1 MARKMDRSELPVP
14 LRVCDTNK
22 ELAGLLGPWST
33 EEKNPLLGLEW
44 ILLTNPNQ
52 TRHSEAG
59 SHCQVAVKGLSR
71 YLTLSGSFFKYCEQ
85 VEESRVHSDRWN
97 SRNRPVLLLASENG
111 NNSPLP
117 KYAASP
123 KPNNSYKFKRELP
136 EGCEKVKVFGE
147 SFPGPGT
154 VPCGEVTTSGFYLL
168 LLGLV
173 LPWFLVEFEGGE
185 PVKRRALIWEICSHE
200 EDESA
205 PRASSPEDR
214 DGVTGTVPEAVDTF
228 VAIGTSGLKQLQD
241 HEGDRVDTYR
251 ELEHALQGE
260 DGCLPGGVV
269 NRLIAEASGDLRAAQ
284 SHLKVVGKVPDEAVL
299 VTLGKM
305 AGSYGATLL
314 ALRRTLSRAGS
325 GRTLR
330 IICGVLEQWSKGI
343 TMYLCSQKRHPFPHS
358 GAAQLCGD
366 LYPLFH
372 HAVVNWL
379 GCKEEQDNRAVLGA
393 VAAMVGVL
401 VCEERHCQRAREQ
414 LLRLLR
420 QHQRV
425 QDTSRVTEVPDVTEE
440 PGPAHKAKP
449 SRPMT
454 LQAPVARK
462 QLPQLVAAVQLVCN
476 DPSAQVR
483 RAVLEFIWE
492 LFSSGSQSCW
502 PWDVVGHIFSEYSR
516 SSGRLAAGGLF
527 AWEPQEDRA
536 LQSLCVDILGSLD
549 VTRRGMSQLL
559 WPRLLQYVVPA
570 QYSGVLIPLSRGL
583 RALLERRERAGCE
596 EEEEP
601 DAVDLPE
608 QARLPAPRA
617 LLARPLVLAAAPHT
631 SSGRA
636 VAALQLLQ
644 ALQGWIC
651 GALGTAWATEIPL
664 LLQHLAGRAESSL
677 DSAEWEQHVLK
688 FLRAS
693 LKLIEDE
700 TWSVGLSQQLSR
712 QLGSSAPG
720 SWQKLFLYKALG
732 TALAGCRDL
741 SHIQGQVLRFLQ
753 DTDSAELS
761 ETQGMISVVSHAAE
775 THFNLV
781 LDTVTA
787 FTRDRF
793 YETST
798 GWKARLPQ
806 GTERP
811 QATRAAL
818 MCVYSGIALRAPR
831 EQLLARV
838 DREIMGTILQLSRVT
853 QREMQLKLALVQ
865 SVTEVSSAIQTV
877 GDAGSFEL
885 SSKQEVTQT
894 LLDWIKEEPA
904 DSLVYGVFQALEELS
919 KLRPALS
926 REENRSLLAVC
937 CQAVLSSP
945 SQEGMKRGRTVRAA
959 LNMQLLHRR
968 SVEDL
973 GHLIE
978 TLLAA
983 EEPSAGFD
991 DVVLRG
997 RPCRQLGSLV
1007 ALLVSLSSD
1016 CLDSSRHRAWLCIS
1030 YLDQMQ
1036 GQSHG
1041 MEFQPSSAPD
1051 KNKWSRQTQQNTP
1064 AECES
1069 VHLKLDHVAL
1079 IFITRDV

>member
-1 MARKMDRSELPVP
+1 MDRSELPVP

-52 TRHSEAG
+52 THHSEAG

-71 YLTLSGSFFKYCEQ
+71 YLTLSGSYVGGIVIPISLHLFEQ
-85 VEESRVHSDRWN
+85 I
-97 SRNRPVLLLASENG
+97 LLKHDDLASALAWVPKNPQHKLEHKHSSLPENG

-123 KPNNSYKFKRELP
+123 KPNNSYKFKREPP
-136 EGCEKVKVFGE
+136 EGCEKVKVFEE

-168 LLGLV
+168 LLGLL

-200 EDESA
+200 EDEGAS
-205 PRASSPEDR
+205 RASSPEGR

-241 HEGDRVDTYR
+241 HEGNRVDTYR

-305 AGSYGATLL
+305 AGSY
-314 ALRRTLSRAGS
+314 
-325 GRTLR
+325 
-330 IICGVLEQWSKGI
+330 VLERWSKGI
-343 TMYLCSQKRHPFPHS
+343 TMYLCSQKRHPFPQS
-358 GAAQLCGD
+358 RAAQLCGD

-379 GCKEEQDNRAVLGA
+379 GCKEEQ
-393 VAAMVGVL
+393 
-401 VCEERHCQRAREQ
+401 
-414 LLRLLR
+414 
-420 QHQRV
+420 
-425 QDTSRVTEVPDVTEE
+425 VPDVTEE

-462 QLPQLVAAVQLVCN
+462 KLPQVVAAVQLVCN

-483 RAVLEFIWE
+483 RAVLEFIRE
-492 LFSSGSQSCW
+492 LLSSGSQSCW

-601 DAVDLPE
+601 DAVDSQE
-608 QARLPAPRA
+608 QARLPAPQA
-617 LLARPLVLAAAPHT
+617 LLARTLVLVAAPHT

-741 SHIQGQVLRFLQ
+741 SHVQGQVLRFLQ

-761 ETQGMISVVSHAAE
+761 ETQRPAWPLSLAMAECSGWSPLPISLWLQGMISVVSHAAE

-798 GWKARLPQ
+798 GWKAQLPQ

-926 REENRSLLAVC
+926 GEENRSLLAVC

-945 SQEGMKRGRTVRAA
+945 SFLLNGENICEAPART
-959 LNMQLLHRR
+959 
-968 SVEDL
+968 
-973 GHLIE
+973 
-978 TLLAA
+978 AA
-983 EEPSAGFD
+983 E
-991 DVVLRG
+991 
-997 RPCRQLGSLV
+997 
-1007 ALLVSLSSD
+1007 
-1016 CLDSSRHRAWLCIS
+1016 W
-1030 YLDQMQ
+1030 
-1036 GQSHG
+1036 
-1041 MEFQPSSAPD
+1041 
-1051 KNKWSRQTQQNTP
+1051 
-1064 AECES
+1064 
-1069 VHLKLDHVAL
+1069 
-1079 IFITRDV
+1079 

>member
-1 MARKMDRSELPVP
+1 MDRSELPVP

-52 TRHSEAG
+52 THHSEAG

-71 YLTLSGSFFKYCEQ
+71 YLTLSGS
-85 VEESRVHSDRWN
+85 
-97 SRNRPVLLLASENG
+97 
-111 NNSPLP
+111 
-117 KYAASP
+117 
-123 KPNNSYKFKRELP
+123 
-136 EGCEKVKVFGE
+136 
-147 SFPGPGT
+147 PGPDT

-185 PVKRRALIWEICSHE
+185 PVKRRVLIWVICSHE
-200 EDESA
+200 EDEGA

-251 ELEHALQGE
+251 ELKHALQGE

-305 AGSYGATLL
+305 AGSY
-314 ALRRTLSRAGS
+314 
-325 GRTLR
+325 
-330 IICGVLEQWSKGI
+330 VLEQWSKGI

-379 GCKEEQDNRAVLGA
+379 GCKEEQDNRAILGA

-454 LQAPVARK
+454 LQAQTCPAAVLRSQLRHGSEAQRVATLSLLGELARSDAPVARK
-462 QLPQLVAAVQLVCN
+462 KLPQLVAAVQLVCN

-483 RAVLEFIWE
+483 RAVLEFIRE
-492 LFSSGSQSCW
+492 LLSSGSQSCW

-570 QYSGVLIPLSRGL
+570 QYSSVLIPLSRGL

-601 DAVDLPE
+601 NAVDLPE
-608 QARLPAPRA
+608 QARLPAPQA

-732 TALAGCRDL
+732 TALGGCRDL

-753 DTDSAELS
+753 DTDSVELS

-991 DVVLRG
+991 DVALRG

-1007 ALLVSLSSD
+1007 ALLVSLTSD

-1036 GQSHG
+1036 VSHV
-1041 MEFQPSSAPD
+1041 PSL
-1051 KNKWSRQTQQNTP
+1051 RVLTQKGDHKRGLERT
-1064 AECES
+1064 CES
-1069 VHLKLDHVAL
+1069 RGDKEGDDSGGPASQEG
-1079 IFITRDV
+1079 TKKEEGDGATSQD

>member
-1 MARKMDRSELPVP
+1 M
-14 LRVCDTNK
+14 
-22 ELAGLLGPWST
+22 
-33 EEKNPLLGLEW
+33 
-44 ILLTNPNQ
+44 
-52 TRHSEAG
+52 
-59 SHCQVAVKGLSR
+59 
-71 YLTLSGSFFKYCEQ
+71 
-85 VEESRVHSDRWN
+85 
-97 SRNRPVLLLASENG
+97 
-111 NNSPLP
+111 
-117 KYAASP
+117 
-123 KPNNSYKFKRELP
+123 
-136 EGCEKVKVFGE
+136 
-147 SFPGPGT
+147 
-154 VPCGEVTTSGFYLL
+154 PCGEVTTSGFYLL

-200 EDESA
+200 EDEGA

-241 HEGDRVDTYR
+241 HEMVWRTVGLSGGSLGTRVKRVPSLPFVVCPQGDRVDTYR

-305 AGSYGATLL
+305 AGSY
-314 ALRRTLSRAGS
+314 
-325 GRTLR
+325 
-330 IICGVLEQWSKGI
+330 VLERWSKGI

-454 LQAPVARK
+454 LQAQTCPAAVLRSQLRHGSEAQRVATLSLLGELARSDAPVARK
-462 QLPQLVAAVQLVCN
+462 KLPQVVAAVQLVCN

-483 RAVLEFIWE
+483 RAVLEFIRE
-492 LFSSGSQSCW
+492 LLSSGSQSCW
-502 PWDVVGHIFSEYSR
+502 PWDVVGHIFSEYSQ

-601 DAVDLPE
+601 NAVDLPE
-608 QARLPAPRA
+608 QARLPAPQA

-631 SSGRA
+631 SSGRT

-720 SWQKLFLYKALG
+720 SWQK
-732 TALAGCRDL
+732 
-741 SHIQGQVLRFLQ
+741 
-753 DTDSAELS
+753 
-761 ETQGMISVVSHAAE
+761 GMISVVSHAAE

-798 GWKARLPQ
+798 GWK
-806 GTERP
+806 
-811 QATRAAL
+811 
-818 MCVYSGIALRAPR
+818 
-831 EQLLARV
+831 
-838 DREIMGTILQLSRVT
+838 
-853 QREMQLKLALVQ
+853 EMQLKLALVQ

-1007 ALLVSLSSD
+1007 ALLVSLTSD

-1036 GQSHG
+1036 G
-1041 MEFQPSSAPD
+1041 EE
-1051 KNKWSRQTQQNTP
+1051 SRQLCN
-1064 AECES
+1064 E
-1069 VHLKLDHVAL
+1069 
-1079 IFITRDV
+1079 

>member
-52 TRHSEAG
+52 THHSEAG

-71 YLTLSGSFFKYCEQ
+71 YLTLSGSYVGGIVIPISLHLFEQ
-85 VEESRVHSDRWN
+85 I
-97 SRNRPVLLLASENG
+97 LLEHDDLASALAWVPKNPQHKLEHKHSSLPENG

-123 KPNNSYKFKRELP
+123 KPNNSYTFKREPP
-136 EGCEKVKVFGE
+136 EGCEKVKVFEE
-147 SFPGPGT
+147 S
-154 VPCGEVTTSGFYLL
+154 L
-168 LLGLV
+168 
-173 LPWFLVEFEGGE
+173 
-185 PVKRRALIWEICSHE
+185 
-200 EDESA
+200 
-205 PRASSPEDR
+205 ASSPEDR

-241 HEGDRVDTYR
+241 HEGNRVDTYR

-305 AGSYGATLL
+305 AGSY
-314 ALRRTLSRAGS
+314 
-325 GRTLR
+325 
-330 IICGVLEQWSKGI
+330 VLERWSKGI
-343 TMYLCSQKRHPFPHS
+343 TTYLCSQKRHPFPQS
-358 GAAQLCGD
+358 RAAQLCGD

-379 GCKEEQDNRAVLGA
+379 GCKEEQ
-393 VAAMVGVL
+393 
-401 VCEERHCQRAREQ
+401 
-414 LLRLLR
+414 
-420 QHQRV
+420 
-425 QDTSRVTEVPDVTEE
+425 VPDVTEE

-462 QLPQLVAAVQLVCN
+462 KLPQVVAAVQLVCN

-492 LFSSGSQSCW
+492 LLSSGSQSCW
-502 PWDVVGHIFSEYSR
+502 PRDVVGHIFSEYSR

-549 VTRRGMSQLL
+549 VTRRWMSQLL

-601 DAVDLPE
+601 DAVDSPE
-608 QARLPAPRA
+608 Q
-617 LLARPLVLAAAPHT
+617 
-631 SSGRA
+631 
-636 VAALQLLQ
+636 
-644 ALQGWIC
+644 
-651 GALGTAWATEIPL
+651 
-664 LLQHLAGRAESSL
+664 GRAESSL

-741 SHIQGQVLRFLQ
+741 SHVQGQVLRFLQ
-753 DTDSAELS
+753 DTDPAELS
-761 ETQGMISVVSHAAE
+761 ETQAQ
-775 THFNLV
+775 
-781 LDTVTA
+781 
-787 FTRDRF
+787 
-793 YETST
+793 
-798 GWKARLPQ
+798 LPQ

-885 SSKQEVTQT
+885 CSKQEVTQT
-894 LLDWIKEEPA
+894 LLDWIKEEAA

-991 DVVLRG
+991 DVFLRG

-1007 ALLVSLSSD
+1007 ALLVSLTSD

-1036 GQSHG
+1036 GHKLIQVDQHYVNAI
-1041 MEFQPSSAPD
+1041 E
-1051 KNKWSRQTQQNTP
+1051 QN
-1064 AECES
+1064 
-1069 VHLKLDHVAL
+1069 VATVVYL
-1079 IFITRDV
+1079 LRFL

>member
-52 TRHSEAG
+52 THHSEAG

-71 YLTLSGSFFKYCEQ
+71 YLTLSGSYVDRSSNSSSRSQPGSPASFLTIWNKGS
-85 VEESRVHSDRWN
+85 EESPCSADD
-97 SRNRPVLLLASENG
+97 LLADSRDKENE

-123 KPNNSYKFKRELP
+123 KPNNSYKFKREPP

-147 SFPGPGT
+147 S
-154 VPCGEVTTSGFYLL
+154 L
-168 LLGLV
+168 
-173 LPWFLVEFEGGE
+173 
-185 PVKRRALIWEICSHE
+185 
-200 EDESA
+200 
-205 PRASSPEDR
+205 ASSPEDR

-269 NRLIAEASGDLRAAQ
+269 NRLIAEASGDLRAA
-284 SHLKVVGKVPDEAVL
+284 
-299 VTLGKM
+299 
-305 AGSYGATLL
+305 
-314 ALRRTLSRAGS
+314 
-325 GRTLR
+325 
-330 IICGVLEQWSKGI
+330 
-343 TMYLCSQKRHPFPHS
+343 
-358 GAAQLCGD
+358 
-366 LYPLFH
+366 
-372 HAVVNWL
+372 
-379 GCKEEQDNRAVLGA
+379 QDNRAVLGA

-462 QLPQLVAAVQLVCN
+462 KLPQLVAAVQLVCN

-492 LFSSGSQSCW
+492 LLSSGSQSCW

-601 DAVDLPE
+601 NAVDLPE

-631 SSGRA
+631 SSGRT

-793 YETST
+793 YETSM

-811 QATRAAL
+811 QATCAAL

-831 EQLLARV
+831 EQLLACV

-853 QREMQLKLALVQ
+853 RREMQLKLALVQ

-904 DSLVYGVFQALEELS
+904 DSLVCGVFQALEELS

-1007 ALLVSLSSD
+1007 ALLVSLTSD

-1036 GQSHG
+1036 G
-1041 MEFQPSSAPD
+1041 EE
-1051 KNKWSRQTQQNTP
+1051 SRQLCN
-1064 AECES
+1064 E
-1069 VHLKLDHVAL
+1069 
-1079 IFITRDV
+1079 

>member
-52 TRHSEAG
+52 THHSEAG

-71 YLTLSGSFFKYCEQ
+71 YLTLSGS
-85 VEESRVHSDRWN
+85 
-97 SRNRPVLLLASENG
+97 
-111 NNSPLP
+111 
-117 KYAASP
+117 
-123 KPNNSYKFKRELP
+123 
-136 EGCEKVKVFGE
+136 
-147 SFPGPGT
+147 PGPGT

-185 PVKRRALIWEICSHE
+185 PVKRRALIGEICSHE
-200 EDESA
+200 EDEGAS
-205 PRASSPEDR
+205 RASSPEDR

-241 HEGDRVDTYR
+241 HEMVWRTVGLSGGSLGTRVKRVPSLPFVVCPQGDRVDTYR

-305 AGSYGATLL
+305 AGSY
-314 ALRRTLSRAGS
+314 
-325 GRTLR
+325 
-330 IICGVLEQWSKGI
+330 VLEQWSKGI
-343 TMYLCSQKRHPFPHS
+343 TKYLCSQKRHPFPHS

-454 LQAPVARK
+454 LQARTCPAAVLRSQLRHGSDAQRVATLSLLGELARSDVYVKLGSFKGSFCHQGSASAHLSVSLPAPVARK
-462 QLPQLVAAVQLVCN
+462 KLPQVVAAVQLVCN

-483 RAVLEFIWE
+483 RAVLEFIRE
-492 LFSSGSQSCW
+492 LLSSGSQSCW

-536 LQSLCVDILGSLD
+536 LQSLCVDIRGSLD

-631 SSGRA
+631 SSSHA

-732 TALAGCRDL
+732 TALGGCRDL
-741 SHIQGQVLRFLQ
+741 SHVQGQVLRFLQ

-761 ETQGMISVVSHAAE
+761 ETQAQ
-775 THFNLV
+775 
-781 LDTVTA
+781 
-787 FTRDRF
+787 
-793 YETST
+793 
-798 GWKARLPQ
+798 LPQ

-885 SSKQEVTQT
+885 SLKQEVTQT

-991 DVVLRG
+991 DVALRG

-1007 ALLVSLSSD
+1007 ALLVSLTSD

-1051 KNKWSRQTQQNTP
+1051 KNKRKTSSSRLIETALVAYSYANEHGTFV
-1064 AECES
+1064 S
-1069 VHLKLDHVAL
+1069 VTCCAVRRKK
-1079 IFITRDV
+1079 DV

>member
-1 MARKMDRSELPVP
+1 MQVGLRYSSRAALDNGGRINKRVNDLDHGRNVYCNPRVLPVS
-14 LRVCDTNK
+14 VIV
-22 ELAGLLGPWST
+22 LLG
-33 EEKNPLLGLEW
+33 
-44 ILLTNPNQ
+44 
-52 TRHSEAG
+52 
-59 SHCQVAVKGLSR
+59 HCDLAP
-71 YLTLSGSFFKYCEQ
+71 TLSNVSQ
-85 VEESRVHSDRWN
+85 
-97 SRNRPVLLLASENG
+97 L
-111 NNSPLP
+111 
-117 KYAASP
+117 
-123 KPNNSYKFKRELP
+123 
-136 EGCEKVKVFGE
+136 
-147 SFPGPGT
+147 
-154 VPCGEVTTSGFYLL
+154 
-168 LLGLV
+168 
-173 LPWFLVEFEGGE
+173 
-185 PVKRRALIWEICSHE
+185 
-200 EDESA
+200 
-205 PRASSPEDR
+205 RASSPEDR

-241 HEGDRVDTYR
+241 HEMVWRTVGLSGGSLGTRVKRVPSLPFVVCPQGDRVDTYR

-284 SHLKVVGKVPDEAVL
+284 
-299 VTLGKM
+299 
-305 AGSYGATLL
+305 
-314 ALRRTLSRAGS
+314 
-325 GRTLR
+325 
-330 IICGVLEQWSKGI
+330 
-343 TMYLCSQKRHPFPHS
+343 
-358 GAAQLCGD
+358 
-366 LYPLFH
+366 
-372 HAVVNWL
+372 
-379 GCKEEQDNRAVLGA
+379 DNRAVLGA

-401 VCEERHCQRAREQ
+401 VCEERHCQHAREQ

-454 LQAPVARK
+454 LQARTCPAAVLRSQLRHGSEAQRVATLSLLGELARSDAPVARK
-462 QLPQLVAAVQLVCN
+462 KLPQVVAAVQLVCN

-483 RAVLEFIWE
+483 RAVLEFIRE
-492 LFSSGSQSCW
+492 LLSSGSQSCW
-502 PWDVVGHIFSEYSR
+502 PWDVVGHIFREYSR

-583 RALLERRERAGCE
+583 RVLLERRERAGCE

-608 QARLPAPRA
+608 QARLPAPQA

-631 SSGRA
+631 SSGRT

-781 LDTVTA
+781 LDTVIA

-793 YETST
+793 YETYT
-798 GWKARLPQ
+798 GWKAQLPQ
-806 GTERP
+806 GTEKP

-919 KLRPALS
+919 ELRPALS

-1007 ALLVSLSSD
+1007 ALLVSLTSD
-1016 CLDSSRHRAWLCIS
+1016 CLDSSCHRAWLCIS

-1041 MEFQPSSAPD
+1041 MKFQPSSAPD

>member
-1 MARKMDRSELPVP
+1 MGCRFRRHFTFLATYMVTITENAIIIFVVKRNRHLQKPMCYFLGNLSFLQICYVSVTLPRLLLGFRSQSMTISFSGCMTQLYFFISLMCTECVICDRYLAVCHP
-14 LRVCDTNK
+14 LRYPAIRTHK
-22 ELAGLLGPWST
+22 
-33 EEKNPLLGLEW
+33 LEW
-44 ILLTNPNQ
+44 
-52 TRHSEAG
+52 E
-59 SHCQVAVKGLSR
+59 
-71 YLTLSGSFFKYCEQ
+71 Y
-85 VEESRVHSDRWN
+85 
-97 SRNRPVLLLASENG
+97 
-111 NNSPLP
+111 SPLP

-123 KPNNSYKFKRELP
+123 KPNNSYKFKREPP
-136 EGCEKVKVFGE
+136 EGCEKVKVFEE
-147 SFPGPGT
+147 S
-154 VPCGEVTTSGFYLL
+154 L
-168 LLGLV
+168 
-173 LPWFLVEFEGGE
+173 
-185 PVKRRALIWEICSHE
+185 
-200 EDESA
+200 
-205 PRASSPEDR
+205 ASSPEGR

-241 HEGDRVDTYR
+241 HEGNRVDTYR

-284 SHLKVVGKVPDEAVL
+284 
-299 VTLGKM
+299 
-305 AGSYGATLL
+305 
-314 ALRRTLSRAGS
+314 
-325 GRTLR
+325 
-330 IICGVLEQWSKGI
+330 
-343 TMYLCSQKRHPFPHS
+343 
-358 GAAQLCGD
+358 
-366 LYPLFH
+366 
-372 HAVVNWL
+372 
-379 GCKEEQDNRAVLGA
+379 
-393 VAAMVGVL
+393 
-401 VCEERHCQRAREQ
+401 
-414 LLRLLR
+414 
-420 QHQRV
+420 
-425 QDTSRVTEVPDVTEE
+425 VPDVTEE

-462 QLPQLVAAVQLVCN
+462 KLPQVVAAVQLVCN
-476 DPSAQVR
+476 DPSAQVQ
-483 RAVLEFIWE
+483 RAVLEFIRE
-492 LFSSGSQSCW
+492 LLSSGSQSCW
-502 PWDVVGHIFSEYSR
+502 PRDVVGHIFSEYSR

-549 VTRRGMSQLL
+549 VTRRGMSQQLL

-583 RALLERRERAGCE
+583 RALLERRERAGCD

-601 DAVDLPE
+601 DAVDSPE
-608 QARLPAPRA
+608 QARLPAPQA
-617 LLARPLVLAAAPHT
+617 LLARTLVLAAAPHT

-644 ALQGWIC
+644 ALKGWIC

-741 SHIQGQVLRFLQ
+741 SHVQGQVLRFLQ

-761 ETQGMISVVSHAAE
+761 ETQAQ
-775 THFNLV
+775 
-781 LDTVTA
+781 
-787 FTRDRF
+787 
-793 YETST
+793 
-798 GWKARLPQ
+798 LPQ

-919 KLRPALS
+919 GPGKLNKTHQQSKRDHERGLERTCESRGDKEEDDSGGPAS
-926 REENRSLLAVC
+926 EEGTKEEEGDGAT
-937 CQAVLSSP
+937 
-945 SQEGMKRGRTVRAA
+945 SQE
-959 LNMQLLHRR
+959 
-968 SVEDL
+968 
-973 GHLIE
+973 
-978 TLLAA
+978 
-983 EEPSAGFD
+983 
-991 DVVLRG
+991 
-997 RPCRQLGSLV
+997 
-1007 ALLVSLSSD
+1007 
-1016 CLDSSRHRAWLCIS
+1016 
-1030 YLDQMQ
+1030 
-1036 GQSHG
+1036 
-1041 MEFQPSSAPD
+1041 
-1051 KNKWSRQTQQNTP
+1051 
-1064 AECES
+1064 
-1069 VHLKLDHVAL
+1069 
-1079 IFITRDV
+1079 

>member
-1 MARKMDRSELPVP
+1 MDRSELPVP

-52 TRHSEAG
+52 THHSEAG

-71 YLTLSGSFFKYCEQ
+71 YLTLSGSYVGGIVIPISLHLFEQ
-85 VEESRVHSDRWN
+85 ILLKHDDLASALAWV
-97 SRNRPVLLLASENG
+97 PVLPVSVIVLLGHCNLAPTLSNVSQLSIGTHSIGTHSIGTHTIGTHSIGTHSIGTHTIGTHTIGTHTIGTHSIGTHSIGTHSIENG

-123 KPNNSYKFKRELP
+123 KPNNSYKFKREPP
-136 EGCEKVKVFGE
+136 EGCEKVKVFEE

-168 LLGLV
+168 LLGLL

-185 PVKRRALIWEICSHE
+185 PVKRRALIWQICSHE
-200 EDESA
+200 EDEGAS
-205 PRASSPEDR
+205 RASSPEGR

-241 HEGDRVDTYR
+241 HEGNRVDTYR

-269 NRLIAEASGDLRAAQ
+269 NRLIAEAS
-284 SHLKVVGKVPDEAVL
+284 
-299 VTLGKM
+299 
-305 AGSYGATLL
+305 
-314 ALRRTLSRAGS
+314 
-325 GRTLR
+325 
-330 IICGVLEQWSKGI
+330 VLERWSKGI
-343 TMYLCSQKRHPFPHS
+343 TMYLCSQKRHPFPQS
-358 GAAQLCGD
+358 RAAQLCGD

-379 GCKEEQDNRAVLGA
+379 GCKEEQ
-393 VAAMVGVL
+393 
-401 VCEERHCQRAREQ
+401 
-414 LLRLLR
+414 
-420 QHQRV
+420 
-425 QDTSRVTEVPDVTEE
+425 VPDVTEE

-462 QLPQLVAAVQLVCN
+462 KLPQVVAAVQLVCN

-492 LFSSGSQSCW
+492 LLSSGSQSCW

-601 DAVDLPE
+601 DAVDSQE
-608 QARLPAPRA
+608 Q
-617 LLARPLVLAAAPHT
+617 
-631 SSGRA
+631 
-636 VAALQLLQ
+636 
-644 ALQGWIC
+644 
-651 GALGTAWATEIPL
+651 
-664 LLQHLAGRAESSL
+664 GRAESSL

-700 TWSVGLSQQLSR
+700 TWSVGLSQQLSQ

-741 SHIQGQVLRFLQ
+741 SHVQGQVLRFLQ

-761 ETQGMISVVSHAAE
+761 ETQAQ
-775 THFNLV
+775 
-781 LDTVTA
+781 
-787 FTRDRF
+787 
-793 YETST
+793 
-798 GWKARLPQ
+798 LPQ

-945 SQEGMKRGRTVRAA
+945 SFLLNGENICEAPART
-959 LNMQLLHRR
+959 
-968 SVEDL
+968 
-973 GHLIE
+973 
-978 TLLAA
+978 AA
-983 EEPSAGFD
+983 E
-991 DVVLRG
+991 
-997 RPCRQLGSLV
+997 
-1007 ALLVSLSSD
+1007 
-1016 CLDSSRHRAWLCIS
+1016 W
-1030 YLDQMQ
+1030 
-1036 GQSHG
+1036 
-1041 MEFQPSSAPD
+1041 
-1051 KNKWSRQTQQNTP
+1051 
-1064 AECES
+1064 
-1069 VHLKLDHVAL
+1069 
-1079 IFITRDV
+1079 

>member
-1 MARKMDRSELPVP
+1 MDRSELPVP

-22 ELAGLLGPWST
+22 ELAGVLGPWST
-33 EEKNPLLGLEW
+33 EEKNLLLGLEW

-52 TRHSEAG
+52 THHSEAG

-71 YLTLSGSFFKYCEQ
+71 YLTLSGSIGTHSIGTYTIGTQSIGTRTPGRADRSSNSSSRSQPGSPASFLTISNKGS
-85 VEESRVHSDRWN
+85 EESPCSADD
-97 SRNRPVLLLASENG
+97 LLADSRDKENG

-123 KPNNSYKFKRELP
+123 KPNNSYKFKREPP

-147 SFPGPGT
+147 S
-154 VPCGEVTTSGFYLL
+154 L
-168 LLGLV
+168 
-173 LPWFLVEFEGGE
+173 
-185 PVKRRALIWEICSHE
+185 
-200 EDESA
+200 
-205 PRASSPEDR
+205 ASSPEDR

-241 HEGDRVDTYR
+241 HEMVWRTVGLSGGSLGTRVKRVPSLPFVVCPQGDQVDTYR

-305 AGSYGATLL
+305 AGSY
-314 ALRRTLSRAGS
+314 
-325 GRTLR
+325 
-330 IICGVLEQWSKGI
+330 VLEQWSKGI

-462 QLPQLVAAVQLVCN
+462 KLPQVVAAVQLVCN

-483 RAVLEFIWE
+483 RAVLEFIRE
-492 LFSSGSQSCW
+492 LLSSGSQSCW

-527 AWEPQEDRA
+527 AWEPQEDRS

-549 VTRRGMSQLL
+549 VTQRGMSQLL

-570 QYSGVLIPLSRGL
+570 QYSGVLIPLSHGL
-583 RALLERRERAGCE
+583 RVLLERRERAGCE

-608 QARLPAPRA
+608 QARLPAPQA

-631 SSGRA
+631 SSGRT

-700 TWSVGLSQQLSR
+700 TWSVGLSQQLRR

-720 SWQKLFLYKALG
+720 SWQK
-732 TALAGCRDL
+732 
-741 SHIQGQVLRFLQ
+741 
-753 DTDSAELS
+753 
-761 ETQGMISVVSHAAE
+761 GMISVVSHAAE

-781 LDTVTA
+781 LDTVIA

-793 YETST
+793 YETYT
-798 GWKARLPQ
+798 GWKAQLPQ
-806 GTERP
+806 GTEKP

-831 EQLLARV
+831 EQLLACV

-853 QREMQLKLALVQ
+853 RREMQLKLALVQ

-885 SSKQEVTQT
+885 SLKQEVTQT

-945 SQEGMKRGRTVRAA
+945 SQEGMKRGRTVQAA
-959 LNMQLLHRR
+959 LNMQLLHR

-1007 ALLVSLSSD
+1007 ALLVSLTSD

>member
-1 MARKMDRSELPVP
+1 MLKDERQRQLERVRAELEAERLRARELRCHFTAATRELKEATERDRRLLATRLHSAWAQWQARELQR
-14 LRVCDTNK
+14 LRELIRWQREVHIRQLLRSKEAELRQVQGTLQQQRGNAIREARDLQRQLAK
-22 ELAGLLGPWST
+22 ELVRGAGSSSRARAELQDVLSKLRWESHGEQAARILRLEDQLLQQRRLFLKYISERFEGEQPASCTQARAWRRLHTGATRPGSWRASWHLT
-33 EEKNPLLGLEW
+33 PAMEKGSGKLARPSQRLVCGRKGTARRQLASALQDTPISSSPLLQCQPAE
-44 ILLTNPNQ
+44 NPKQ
-52 TRHSEAG
+52 F
-59 SHCQVAVKGLSR
+59 L
-71 YLTLSGSFFKYCEQ
+71 
-85 VEESRVHSDRWN
+85 
-97 SRNRPVLLLASENG
+97 ENG

-123 KPNNSYKFKRELP
+123 KPNNSYKFKREPP
-136 EGCEKVKVFGE
+136 EGCEKVKVFEE
-147 SFPGPGT
+147 S
-154 VPCGEVTTSGFYLL
+154 L
-168 LLGLV
+168 
-173 LPWFLVEFEGGE
+173 
-185 PVKRRALIWEICSHE
+185 
-200 EDESA
+200 
-205 PRASSPEDR
+205 ASSPEGR

-241 HEGDRVDTYR
+241 HEGNRVDTYR

-269 NRLIAEASGDLRAAQ
+269 NRLIAEASGDLRAA
-284 SHLKVVGKVPDEAVL
+284 
-299 VTLGKM
+299 
-305 AGSYGATLL
+305 
-314 ALRRTLSRAGS
+314 
-325 GRTLR
+325 
-330 IICGVLEQWSKGI
+330 
-343 TMYLCSQKRHPFPHS
+343 
-358 GAAQLCGD
+358 
-366 LYPLFH
+366 
-372 HAVVNWL
+372 
-379 GCKEEQDNRAVLGA
+379 QDNRAVLGA

-425 QDTSRVTEVPDVTEE
+425 QDTSRVTKVPDVTEE

-462 QLPQLVAAVQLVCN
+462 KLPQVVAAVQLVCN

-492 LFSSGSQSCW
+492 LLSSGSQSCW
-502 PWDVVGHIFSEYSR
+502 PRDVVGHIFSEYSR

-570 QYSGVLIPLSRGL
+570 QYSGMLIPLSRGV
-583 RALLERRERAGCE
+583 RALLERWERAGCE

-608 QARLPAPRA
+608 Q
-617 LLARPLVLAAAPHT
+617 
-631 SSGRA
+631 
-636 VAALQLLQ
+636 
-644 ALQGWIC
+644 
-651 GALGTAWATEIPL
+651 
-664 LLQHLAGRAESSL
+664 GRAESSL

-741 SHIQGQVLRFLQ
+741 SHVQGQVLRFLQ

-761 ETQGMISVVSHAAE
+761 ETQAQ
-775 THFNLV
+775 
-781 LDTVTA
+781 
-787 FTRDRF
+787 
-793 YETST
+793 
-798 GWKARLPQ
+798 LPQ

-853 QREMQLKLALVQ
+853 EREMQLKLALVQ

-945 SQEGMKRGRTVRAA
+945 SFLLNGENICEAPART
-959 LNMQLLHRR
+959 
-968 SVEDL
+968 
-973 GHLIE
+973 
-978 TLLAA
+978 AA
-983 EEPSAGFD
+983 E
-991 DVVLRG
+991 
-997 RPCRQLGSLV
+997 
-1007 ALLVSLSSD
+1007 
-1016 CLDSSRHRAWLCIS
+1016 W
-1030 YLDQMQ
+1030 
-1036 GQSHG
+1036 
-1041 MEFQPSSAPD
+1041 
-1051 KNKWSRQTQQNTP
+1051 
-1064 AECES
+1064 
-1069 VHLKLDHVAL
+1069 
-1079 IFITRDV
+1079 

>member
-1 MARKMDRSELPVP
+1 MDRSELPVP

-52 TRHSEAG
+52 THHSEAG

-71 YLTLSGSFFKYCEQ
+71 YLTLSGSYVGGIVIPISLHLFE
-85 VEESRVHSDRWN
+85 HI
-97 SRNRPVLLLASENG
+97 LLKHDDLASALAWVPKNPQHKLEHKHSSLPENG

-123 KPNNSYKFKRELP
+123 KPNNSYKFKREPP
-136 EGCEKVKVFGE
+136 EGCEKVKVFEE
-147 SFPGPGT
+147 S
-154 VPCGEVTTSGFYLL
+154 L
-168 LLGLV
+168 
-173 LPWFLVEFEGGE
+173 
-185 PVKRRALIWEICSHE
+185 
-200 EDESA
+200 
-205 PRASSPEDR
+205 ASSPEDR

-241 HEGDRVDTYR
+241 HEGNRVDTYR

-305 AGSYGATLL
+305 AGSY
-314 ALRRTLSRAGS
+314 
-325 GRTLR
+325 
-330 IICGVLEQWSKGI
+330 VLERWSKGI
-343 TMYLCSQKRHPFPHS
+343 TMYLCSQKRHPFPQS
-358 GAAQLCGD
+358 RAAQLCGD

-379 GCKEEQDNRAVLGA
+379 GCKEEQ
-393 VAAMVGVL
+393 
-401 VCEERHCQRAREQ
+401 
-414 LLRLLR
+414 
-420 QHQRV
+420 
-425 QDTSRVTEVPDVTEE
+425 VPDVTEE

-449 SRPMT
+449 SRPVT

-462 QLPQLVAAVQLVCN
+462 KLPQVVAAVQLVCN

-492 LFSSGSQSCW
+492 LLSSGSQSCW
-502 PWDVVGHIFSEYSR
+502 PRDVVGHIFSEYSR

-601 DAVDLPE
+601 DAVDSPE
-608 QARLPAPRA
+608 Q
-617 LLARPLVLAAAPHT
+617 
-631 SSGRA
+631 
-636 VAALQLLQ
+636 
-644 ALQGWIC
+644 
-651 GALGTAWATEIPL
+651 
-664 LLQHLAGRAESSL
+664 GRAESSL

-741 SHIQGQVLRFLQ
+741 SHVQGQVLRFLQ
-753 DTDSAELS
+753 DTDPAELS
-761 ETQGMISVVSHAAE
+761 ETQAQ
-775 THFNLV
+775 
-781 LDTVTA
+781 
-787 FTRDRF
+787 
-793 YETST
+793 
-798 GWKARLPQ
+798 LPQ

-991 DVVLRG
+991 DVFLRG

-1007 ALLVSLSSD
+1007 ALLVSLTSD

-1036 GQSHG
+1036 VSHV
-1041 MEFQPSSAPD
+1041 PSL
-1051 KNKWSRQTQQNTP
+1051 RVLTQKRDHERGLERT
-1064 AECES
+1064 CES
-1069 VHLKLDHVAL
+1069 RGDKEEDDSGGPASEEG
-1079 IFITRDV
+1079 TKEEEGDGATSQE

>member
-1 MARKMDRSELPVP
+1 MDRSELPVP

-52 TRHSEAG
+52 THHSEAG
-59 SHCQVAVKGLSR
+59 SHCQLAVKGLSR
-71 YLTLSGSFFKYCEQ
+71 YLTLSGSYVGGIVIPISLHLFEQ
-85 VEESRVHSDRWN
+85 I
-97 SRNRPVLLLASENG
+97 LLKHDDLASALAWVPKNPQHKLEHKHSSLPENG

-123 KPNNSYKFKRELP
+123 KPNNSYKFKREPP
-136 EGCEKVKVFGE
+136 EGCEKVKVFEE

-168 LLGLV
+168 LLGLL

-200 EDESA
+200 EDEGA
-205 PRASSPEDR
+205 PRASSPEGR

-241 HEGDRVDTYR
+241 HEGNRVDTYR

-305 AGSYGATLL
+305 AGSYALRCVPFAGATLL

-325 GRTLR
+325 GWTLR
-330 IICGVLEQWSKGI
+330 IICGVLERWSKGI
-343 TMYLCSQKRHPFPHS
+343 TMYLCSQKRHPFPQS
-358 GAAQLCGD
+358 RAAQLCGD

-379 GCKEEQDNRAVLGA
+379 GCKEEQV
-393 VAAMVGVL
+393 
-401 VCEERHCQRAREQ
+401 
-414 LLRLLR
+414 
-420 QHQRV
+420 
-425 QDTSRVTEVPDVTEE
+425 SDVTEE

-462 QLPQLVAAVQLVCN
+462 KLPQVVAAVQLVCN

-492 LFSSGSQSCW
+492 LLSSGSQSCW
-502 PWDVVGHIFSEYSR
+502 PRDVVGHIFSEYSQ

-601 DAVDLPE
+601 DAVDSQE
-608 QARLPAPRA
+608 Q
-617 LLARPLVLAAAPHT
+617 
-631 SSGRA
+631 G
-636 VAALQLLQ
+636 
-644 ALQGWIC
+644 I
-651 GALGTAWATEIPL
+651 
-664 LLQHLAGRAESSL
+664 AESSL

-741 SHIQGQVLRFLQ
+741 SHVQGQVLRFLQ

-761 ETQGMISVVSHAAE
+761 ETQAQ
-775 THFNLV
+775 
-781 LDTVTA
+781 
-787 FTRDRF
+787 
-793 YETST
+793 
-798 GWKARLPQ
+798 LPQ

-885 SSKQEVTQT
+885 SLKQEVTQT

-904 DSLVYGVFQALEELS
+904 DSLVYEVFQALEELS

-968 SVEDL
+968 NVEDL

-991 DVVLRG
+991 DVFLRG

-1007 ALLVSLSSD
+1007 ALLVSLTSD

-1036 GQSHG
+1036 VSHV
-1041 MEFQPSSAPD
+1041 PSLLVL
-1051 KNKWSRQTQQNTP
+1051 TQKRDHERGLERT
-1064 AECES
+1064 CES
-1069 VHLKLDHVAL
+1069 RGDKEEDDSGGPASEEG
-1079 IFITRDV
+1079 TKEEEGDGATSQE

>member
-1 MARKMDRSELPVP
+1 MLKDEWQRQLERVRAELEAERLRARELRCHFTTATRE
-14 LRVCDTNK
+14 LK
-22 ELAGLLGPWST
+22 EAVRERAARFLHPGQGLAPPAHRGHRALLFGEPH
-33 EEKNPLLGLEW
+33 G
-44 ILLTNPNQ
+44 ILL
-52 TRHSEAG
+52 
-59 SHCQVAVKGLSR
+59 
-71 YLTLSGSFFKYCEQ
+71 
-85 VEESRVHSDRWN
+85 
-97 SRNRPVLLLASENG
+97 RPWRRAAENWQDLHRENG

-123 KPNNSYKFKRELP
+123 KPNNSYKFKCEPP
-136 EGCEKVKVFGE
+136 EGCEKVKVFEE
-147 SFPGPGT
+147 S
-154 VPCGEVTTSGFYLL
+154 L
-168 LLGLV
+168 
-173 LPWFLVEFEGGE
+173 
-185 PVKRRALIWEICSHE
+185 
-200 EDESA
+200 
-205 PRASSPEDR
+205 ASSPEDR

-241 HEGDRVDTYR
+241 HEGNRVDTYR

-284 SHLKVVGKVPDEAVL
+284 
-299 VTLGKM
+299 
-305 AGSYGATLL
+305 
-314 ALRRTLSRAGS
+314 
-325 GRTLR
+325 
-330 IICGVLEQWSKGI
+330 
-343 TMYLCSQKRHPFPHS
+343 
-358 GAAQLCGD
+358 
-366 LYPLFH
+366 
-372 HAVVNWL
+372 
-379 GCKEEQDNRAVLGA
+379 
-393 VAAMVGVL
+393 
-401 VCEERHCQRAREQ
+401 
-414 LLRLLR
+414 
-420 QHQRV
+420 
-425 QDTSRVTEVPDVTEE
+425 VPDVTEE

-462 QLPQLVAAVQLVCN
+462 KLPQVVAAVQLVCN
-476 DPSAQVR
+476 DPSAQVQ

-492 LFSSGSQSCW
+492 LLSSGSQSCW
-502 PWDVVGHIFSEYSR
+502 PRDVVGHIFSEYSR

-527 AWEPQEDRA
+527 AWKPQEDRA

-601 DAVDLPE
+601 DAVDSPE
-608 QARLPAPRA
+608 Q
-617 LLARPLVLAAAPHT
+617 
-631 SSGRA
+631 
-636 VAALQLLQ
+636 
-644 ALQGWIC
+644 
-651 GALGTAWATEIPL
+651 
-664 LLQHLAGRAESSL
+664 GRAESSL

-741 SHIQGQVLRFLQ
+741 SHVQGQVLRFLQ

-761 ETQGMISVVSHAAE
+761 ETQAQ
-775 THFNLV
+775 
-781 LDTVTA
+781 
-787 FTRDRF
+787 
-793 YETST
+793 
-798 GWKARLPQ
+798 LPQ

-991 DVVLRG
+991 DVFLRG

-1007 ALLVSLSSD
+1007 ALLVSLTSD

-1041 MEFQPSSAPD
+1041 MELQPSSAPD

>member
-1 MARKMDRSELPVP
+1 MLGGGQTPTPRGSA
-14 LRVCDTNK
+14 
-22 ELAGLLGPWST
+22 LAPHT
-33 EEKNPLLGLEW
+33 
-44 ILLTNPNQ
+44 
-52 TRHSEAG
+52 AG
-59 SHCQVAVKGLSR
+59 
-71 YLTLSGSFFKYCEQ
+71 
-85 VEESRVHSDRWN
+85 
-97 SRNRPVLLLASENG
+97 
-111 NNSPLP
+111 
-117 KYAASP
+117 
-123 KPNNSYKFKRELP
+123 
-136 EGCEKVKVFGE
+136 
-147 SFPGPGT
+147 
-154 VPCGEVTTSGFYLL
+154 
-168 LLGLV
+168 
-173 LPWFLVEFEGGE
+173 
-185 PVKRRALIWEICSHE
+185 
-200 EDESA
+200 
-205 PRASSPEDR
+205 
-214 DGVTGTVPEAVDTF
+214 
-228 VAIGTSGLKQLQD
+228 
-241 HEGDRVDTYR
+241 
-251 ELEHALQGE
+251 
-260 DGCLPGGVV
+260 
-269 NRLIAEASGDLRAAQ
+269 
-284 SHLKVVGKVPDEAVL
+284 
-299 VTLGKM
+299 
-305 AGSYGATLL
+305 
-314 ALRRTLSRAGS
+314 
-325 GRTLR
+325 
-330 IICGVLEQWSKGI
+330 
-343 TMYLCSQKRHPFPHS
+343 
-358 GAAQLCGD
+358 
-366 LYPLFH
+366 H
-372 HAVVNWL
+372 H
-379 GCKEEQDNRAVLGA
+379 Q
-393 VAAMVGVL
+393 
-401 VCEERHCQRAREQ
+401 
-414 LLRLLR
+414 
-420 QHQRV
+420 
-425 QDTSRVTEVPDVTEE
+425 VPDVTEE

-454 LQAPVARK
+454 LQARTCPAAVLRSQLRHGSEAQRVATLSLLGELARSDAPVARK
-462 QLPQLVAAVQLVCN
+462 KLPQVVAAVQLVCN

-492 LFSSGSQSCW
+492 LLSSGSQSCW
-502 PWDVVGHIFSEYSR
+502 PRDVVGHIFSEYSR

-601 DAVDLPE
+601 DAVDSQEQGRSPRECCWVWKGLRPVCVSLCPMNPE
-608 QARLPAPRA
+608 QEPRKSKGQSQALAPGEPGAPSWPCWICLHPMRGSLGSPRASTVAVQLLSALCGPQEVRGSGHGGASSSHQPFPLPAARLPAPQA
-617 LLARPLVLAAAPHT
+617 LLARTLVLAAAPHT

-741 SHIQGQVLRFLQ
+741 SHVQGQVLRFLQ

-798 GWKARLPQ
+798 GWKAQLPQ

-945 SQEGMKRGRTVRAA
+945 SFLLNGENICEAPART
-959 LNMQLLHRR
+959 
-968 SVEDL
+968 
-973 GHLIE
+973 
-978 TLLAA
+978 AA
-983 EEPSAGFD
+983 E
-991 DVVLRG
+991 
-997 RPCRQLGSLV
+997 
-1007 ALLVSLSSD
+1007 
-1016 CLDSSRHRAWLCIS
+1016 W
-1030 YLDQMQ
+1030 
-1036 GQSHG
+1036 
-1041 MEFQPSSAPD
+1041 
-1051 KNKWSRQTQQNTP
+1051 
-1064 AECES
+1064 
-1069 VHLKLDHVAL
+1069 
-1079 IFITRDV
+1079 

>member
-52 TRHSEAG
+52 THHSEAG

-71 YLTLSGSFFKYCEQ
+71 YLTLSGSYVGGIVIPISLHLFEQ
-85 VEESRVHSDRWN
+85 I
-97 SRNRPVLLLASENG
+97 LLKHDDLASALAWVPKNPQHKLEHKHSSLPENG

-123 KPNNSYKFKRELP
+123 KPNNSYTFKREPP
-136 EGCEKVKVFGE
+136 EGCEKVKVFEE

-200 EDESA
+200 EDEGA

-214 DGVTGTVPEAVDTF
+214 DGVTGIVPEAVDTF

-284 SHLKVVGKVPDEAVL
+284 
-299 VTLGKM
+299 
-305 AGSYGATLL
+305 
-314 ALRRTLSRAGS
+314 
-325 GRTLR
+325 
-330 IICGVLEQWSKGI
+330 
-343 TMYLCSQKRHPFPHS
+343 
-358 GAAQLCGD
+358 
-366 LYPLFH
+366 
-372 HAVVNWL
+372 
-379 GCKEEQDNRAVLGA
+379 DNRAVLGA

-401 VCEERHCQRAREQ
+401 VCEERHCQCAREQ
-414 LLRLLR
+414 LLQLLR

-462 QLPQLVAAVQLVCN
+462 KLPQVVAAVQLVCN

-492 LFSSGSQSCW
+492 LLSSGSQSCW

-549 VTRRGMSQLL
+549 VTQRGMSQLL

-583 RALLERRERAGCE
+583 RALLEKRERAGCE

-601 DAVDLPE
+601 DAVVSLE
-608 QARLPAPRA
+608 QARLPAPQA
-617 LLARPLVLAAAPHT
+617 LLARTLVLAAAPHT

-741 SHIQGQVLRFLQ
+741 SHVQGQVLRFLQ

-761 ETQGMISVVSHAAE
+761 ETQAQ
-775 THFNLV
+775 
-781 LDTVTA
+781 
-787 FTRDRF
+787 
-793 YETST
+793 
-798 GWKARLPQ
+798 LPQ

-945 SQEGMKRGRTVRAA
+945 SFLLNGENICEAPART
-959 LNMQLLHRR
+959 
-968 SVEDL
+968 
-973 GHLIE
+973 
-978 TLLAA
+978 AA
-983 EEPSAGFD
+983 E
-991 DVVLRG
+991 
-997 RPCRQLGSLV
+997 
-1007 ALLVSLSSD
+1007 
-1016 CLDSSRHRAWLCIS
+1016 W
-1030 YLDQMQ
+1030 
-1036 GQSHG
+1036 
-1041 MEFQPSSAPD
+1041 
-1051 KNKWSRQTQQNTP
+1051 
-1064 AECES
+1064 
-1069 VHLKLDHVAL
+1069 
-1079 IFITRDV
+1079 

>member
-1 MARKMDRSELPVP
+1 MDRSELPVP

-52 TRHSEAG
+52 THHSEVG

-71 YLTLSGSFFKYCEQ
+71 YLTLSGSYVGGIVIPISLHLFEQ
-85 VEESRVHSDRWN
+85 I
-97 SRNRPVLLLASENG
+97 LLKHDDLASALAWVPKNPQHKLEHKHSSLPENG

-123 KPNNSYKFKRELP
+123 KPNNSYKFKREPP
-136 EGCEKVKVFGE
+136 EGCEKVKVFEE
-147 SFPGPGT
+147 S
-154 VPCGEVTTSGFYLL
+154 L
-168 LLGLV
+168 
-173 LPWFLVEFEGGE
+173 
-185 PVKRRALIWEICSHE
+185 
-200 EDESA
+200 
-205 PRASSPEDR
+205 ASSPEDR

-241 HEGDRVDTYR
+241 HEGNRVDTYR

-284 SHLKVVGKVPDEAVL
+284 
-299 VTLGKM
+299 
-305 AGSYGATLL
+305 
-314 ALRRTLSRAGS
+314 
-325 GRTLR
+325 
-330 IICGVLEQWSKGI
+330 
-343 TMYLCSQKRHPFPHS
+343 
-358 GAAQLCGD
+358 
-366 LYPLFH
+366 
-372 HAVVNWL
+372 
-379 GCKEEQDNRAVLGA
+379 
-393 VAAMVGVL
+393 
-401 VCEERHCQRAREQ
+401 
-414 LLRLLR
+414 
-420 QHQRV
+420 
-425 QDTSRVTEVPDVTEE
+425 VPDVTEE

-462 QLPQLVAAVQLVCN
+462 KLPQVVAAVQLVCN

-492 LFSSGSQSCW
+492 LLSSGSQSCW

-570 QYSGVLIPLSRGL
+570 QYSGVLIPLSRGV

-601 DAVDLPE
+601 DAVDSQE
-608 QARLPAPRA
+608 Q
-617 LLARPLVLAAAPHT
+617 
-631 SSGRA
+631 
-636 VAALQLLQ
+636 
-644 ALQGWIC
+644 
-651 GALGTAWATEIPL
+651 
-664 LLQHLAGRAESSL
+664 GRAESSL

-741 SHIQGQVLRFLQ
+741 SHVQGQVLRFLQ

-761 ETQGMISVVSHAAE
+761 ETQRPAWPLSLAMAECSGWSPLPISLWLQGMISVVSHAAE

-798 GWKARLPQ
+798 GWKAQLPQ

-811 QATRAAL
+811 QGTRAAL

-991 DVVLRG
+991 DVFLRG

-1007 ALLVSLSSD
+1007 ALLVSLTSD

-1036 GQSHG
+1036 VSHV
-1041 MEFQPSSAPD
+1041 PSLLVL
-1051 KNKWSRQTQQNTP
+1051 TQKRDHERGLERT
-1064 AECES
+1064 CES
-1069 VHLKLDHVAL
+1069 RGDKEEDDSGGPASEEG
-1079 IFITRDV
+1079 TKEEEGDGATSQE

>member
-1 MARKMDRSELPVP
+1 M
-14 LRVCDTNK
+14 
-22 ELAGLLGPWST
+22 
-33 EEKNPLLGLEW
+33 
-44 ILLTNPNQ
+44 
-52 TRHSEAG
+52 
-59 SHCQVAVKGLSR
+59 
-71 YLTLSGSFFKYCEQ
+71 
-85 VEESRVHSDRWN
+85 
-97 SRNRPVLLLASENG
+97 
-111 NNSPLP
+111 
-117 KYAASP
+117 
-123 KPNNSYKFKRELP
+123 
-136 EGCEKVKVFGE
+136 
-147 SFPGPGT
+147 
-154 VPCGEVTTSGFYLL
+154 
-168 LLGLV
+168 
-173 LPWFLVEFEGGE
+173 
-185 PVKRRALIWEICSHE
+185 RALRALCPCVCPPS
-200 EDESA
+200 
-205 PRASSPEDR
+205 RASSPEGR

-241 HEGDRVDTYR
+241 HEGNRVDTYR

-284 SHLKVVGKVPDEAVL
+284 GVMDDVKMAASDFLVALARTHFYFVMAELQSHLKVVGKVPDEAVL

-305 AGSYGATLL
+305 AGSYALRCVPFAGATLL

-330 IICGVLEQWSKGI
+330 IICGVLERWSKGI
-343 TMYLCSQKRHPFPHS
+343 TMYLCSQKRHPFPQS
-358 GAAQLCGD
+358 RAAQLCGD

-425 QDTSRVTEVPDVTEE
+425 QDTSRVTKNLGHVLQMLGGGQTPTPRGSALAPHTAGHHQVPDVTEE

-454 LQAPVARK
+454 LQARTCPAAVLRSQLRHGSEAQRVATLSLLGELARSDAPVARK
-462 QLPQLVAAVQLVCN
+462 KLPQVVAAVQLVCN

-483 RAVLEFIWE
+483 RAVLEFIRE
-492 LFSSGSQSCW
+492 LLSSGSQSCW

-601 DAVDLPE
+601 DAVDSQE
-608 QARLPAPRA
+608 QGPVSAA
-617 LLARPLVLAAAPHT
+617 LAQVLVAAPHT

-741 SHIQGQVLRFLQ
+741 SHVQGQVLRFLQ

-798 GWKARLPQ
+798 GWKAQLPQ

-926 REENRSLLAVC
+926 GEENRSLLAVC

-945 SQEGMKRGRTVRAA
+945 SFLLNGENICEAPART
-959 LNMQLLHRR
+959 
-968 SVEDL
+968 
-973 GHLIE
+973 
-978 TLLAA
+978 AA
-983 EEPSAGFD
+983 E
-991 DVVLRG
+991 
-997 RPCRQLGSLV
+997 
-1007 ALLVSLSSD
+1007 
-1016 CLDSSRHRAWLCIS
+1016 W
-1030 YLDQMQ
+1030 
-1036 GQSHG
+1036 
-1041 MEFQPSSAPD
+1041 
-1051 KNKWSRQTQQNTP
+1051 
-1064 AECES
+1064 
-1069 VHLKLDHVAL
+1069 
-1079 IFITRDV
+1079 

>member
-1 MARKMDRSELPVP
+1 MLGGGQTPTPRGSA
-14 LRVCDTNK
+14 
-22 ELAGLLGPWST
+22 LAPHT
-33 EEKNPLLGLEW
+33 
-44 ILLTNPNQ
+44 
-52 TRHSEAG
+52 AG
-59 SHCQVAVKGLSR
+59 
-71 YLTLSGSFFKYCEQ
+71 
-85 VEESRVHSDRWN
+85 
-97 SRNRPVLLLASENG
+97 
-111 NNSPLP
+111 
-117 KYAASP
+117 
-123 KPNNSYKFKRELP
+123 
-136 EGCEKVKVFGE
+136 
-147 SFPGPGT
+147 
-154 VPCGEVTTSGFYLL
+154 
-168 LLGLV
+168 
-173 LPWFLVEFEGGE
+173 
-185 PVKRRALIWEICSHE
+185 
-200 EDESA
+200 
-205 PRASSPEDR
+205 
-214 DGVTGTVPEAVDTF
+214 
-228 VAIGTSGLKQLQD
+228 
-241 HEGDRVDTYR
+241 
-251 ELEHALQGE
+251 
-260 DGCLPGGVV
+260 
-269 NRLIAEASGDLRAAQ
+269 
-284 SHLKVVGKVPDEAVL
+284 
-299 VTLGKM
+299 
-305 AGSYGATLL
+305 
-314 ALRRTLSRAGS
+314 
-325 GRTLR
+325 
-330 IICGVLEQWSKGI
+330 
-343 TMYLCSQKRHPFPHS
+343 
-358 GAAQLCGD
+358 
-366 LYPLFH
+366 H
-372 HAVVNWL
+372 H
-379 GCKEEQDNRAVLGA
+379 Q
-393 VAAMVGVL
+393 
-401 VCEERHCQRAREQ
+401 
-414 LLRLLR
+414 
-420 QHQRV
+420 
-425 QDTSRVTEVPDVTEE
+425 VPDVTEE

-454 LQAPVARK
+454 LQARTCPAAVLRSQLRHGSEAQRVATLSLLGELARSDAPVARK
-462 QLPQLVAAVQLVCN
+462 KLPQVVAAVQLVCN

-492 LFSSGSQSCW
+492 LLSSGSQSCW
-502 PWDVVGHIFSEYSR
+502 PRDVVGHIFSEYSR

-601 DAVDLPE
+601 DAVDSQEQGRSPRECCWVWKGLRPVCVSLCPMNPE
-608 QARLPAPRA
+608 QEPRKSKGQSQALAPGEPGAPSWPCWICLHPMRGSLGSPRASTVAVQLLSALCGPQEVRGSGHGGASSSHQPFPLPAARLPAPQA
-617 LLARPLVLAAAPHT
+617 LLARTLVLAAAPHT

-720 SWQKLFLYKALG
+720 SWQKVCLLPHTGTLPTQAVFTASPPNCASPRAAPAWHCGQSRLLLGESGQSGASPLLTGRAVTASRAQPLLVQLFLYKALG

-741 SHIQGQVLRFLQ
+741 SHVQGQVLRFLQ

-798 GWKARLPQ
+798 GWKAQLPQ

-945 SQEGMKRGRTVRAA
+945 SFLLNGENICEAPART
-959 LNMQLLHRR
+959 
-968 SVEDL
+968 
-973 GHLIE
+973 
-978 TLLAA
+978 AA
-983 EEPSAGFD
+983 E
-991 DVVLRG
+991 
-997 RPCRQLGSLV
+997 
-1007 ALLVSLSSD
+1007 
-1016 CLDSSRHRAWLCIS
+1016 W
-1030 YLDQMQ
+1030 
-1036 GQSHG
+1036 
-1041 MEFQPSSAPD
+1041 
-1051 KNKWSRQTQQNTP
+1051 
-1064 AECES
+1064 
-1069 VHLKLDHVAL
+1069 
-1079 IFITRDV
+1079 

>member
-1 MARKMDRSELPVP
+1 MDRSELPVP

-52 TRHSEAG
+52 THHSEAG

-71 YLTLSGSFFKYCEQ
+71 YLTLSGS
-85 VEESRVHSDRWN
+85 
-97 SRNRPVLLLASENG
+97 
-111 NNSPLP
+111 
-117 KYAASP
+117 
-123 KPNNSYKFKRELP
+123 
-136 EGCEKVKVFGE
+136 
-147 SFPGPGT
+147 PGPGT

-185 PVKRRALIWEICSHE
+185 PVKRRALIGEICSHE
-200 EDESA
+200 ENEGA

-305 AGSYGATLL
+305 AGSYAIRCVPFAGATLL
-314 ALRRTLSRAGS
+314 ALHKMLSRAGS

-358 GAAQLCGD
+358 AAAQLCGD

-401 VCEERHCQRAREQ
+401 VCEKRHCQRAREQ

-454 LQAPVARK
+454 LQAQTCPAAVLRSQLRHGSEAQRVATLSLLGELARSDAPVARK
-462 QLPQLVAAVQLVCN
+462 KLPQVVAAVQLVCN

-492 LFSSGSQSCW
+492 LLSSGSQSCW

-583 RALLERRERAGCE
+583 RALLERWERAGCE

-601 DAVDLPE
+601 NAVDLPE
-608 QARLPAPRA
+608 QARLPAPQA

-631 SSGRA
+631 SSGRT

-732 TALAGCRDL
+732 TALAGCWDL

-798 GWKARLPQ
+798 GWK
-806 GTERP
+806 
-811 QATRAAL
+811 
-818 MCVYSGIALRAPR
+818 
-831 EQLLARV
+831 
-838 DREIMGTILQLSRVT
+838 
-853 QREMQLKLALVQ
+853 EMQLKLALVQ

-877 GDAGSFEL
+877 GDPGSFEL

-991 DVVLRG
+991 DVALRG

-1007 ALLVSLSSD
+1007 ALLVSLTSD